1 MRALFFDEADLCDQ
15 TGRPLTCTYWIMI
28 RDLPPP
34 VSCESYGI
42 RIRVRQTGEEETVP
56 DVTVLPERIAR
67 PGPAAGTGYSD
78 PMYPAGGDPGLA
90 LILGD
95 GEGK

>member
-56 DVTVLPERIAR
+56 DITVLPERIAALAQLLVR
-67 PGPAAGTGYSD
+67 GTVTPCTLREVIQD
-78 PMYPAGGDPGLA
+78 WL
-90 LILGD
+90 
-95 GEGK
+95 